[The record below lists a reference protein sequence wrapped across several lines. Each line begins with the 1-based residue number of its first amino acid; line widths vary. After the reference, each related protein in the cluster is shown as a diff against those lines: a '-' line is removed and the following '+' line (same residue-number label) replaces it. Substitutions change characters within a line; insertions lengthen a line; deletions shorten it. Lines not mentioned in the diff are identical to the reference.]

1 MSLFGNFLE
10 NMPNKILAVLQMKE
24 FKSILIVATG
34 VFLYSCS
41 SSPRFTNEKNP
52 PLPEKVTRDS
62 IQNKYKDID
71 TPVHSIS
78 GPASFYSDK
87 FNGKVT
93 SNGETYKMYG
103 LTAAHNSFPFNT
115 IIRVTNLKSNKSI
128 VVRVN
133 DRMPLHPER
142 IVDLSYGAAIL
153 LDMVKDG
160 VVNVRLDILEWGKN

>member
-1 MSLFGNFLE
+1 
-10 NMPNKILAVLQMKE
+10 MPHKIFAVLRTKTLR
-24 FKSILIVATG
+24 SILIFFLVM
-34 VFLYSCS
+34 FLYSCS
-41 SSPRFTNEKNP
+41 SSPRFTNEKNLP
-52 PLPEKVTRDS
+52 IPEKVERDS
-62 IQNKYKDID
+62 IQEKYNELNKPIQ
-71 TPVHSIS
+71 SIT

-93 SNGETYKMYG
+93 ANGETYKMYG

-115 IIRVTNLKSNKSI
+115 IIRVTNLKNNKSI

-160 VVNVRLDILEWGKN
+160 VVDVRLDILEWGKN